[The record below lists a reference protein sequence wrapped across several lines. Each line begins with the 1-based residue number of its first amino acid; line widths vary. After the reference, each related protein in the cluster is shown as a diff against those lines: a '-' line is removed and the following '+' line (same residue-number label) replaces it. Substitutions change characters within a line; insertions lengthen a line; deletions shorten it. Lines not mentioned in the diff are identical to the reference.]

1 MRVTDQ
7 IKILD
12 RNIKQNEAQYDLDRK
27 LAKISA
33 LPSKDLP
40 KYEYINDEDLGYKPS
55 IVEQPRFDYSP
66 LSKFLDKGWKEEE
79 KKEGPLKI
87 LKNTE
92 GKNEDQLK
100 AIEDQRKNNWMQSKT
115 STQTQIIKNNQLF

>member
-1 MRVTDQ
+1 M
-7 IKILD
+7 D

-79 KKEGPLKI
+79 KKEGPLK
-87 LKNTE
+87 
-92 GKNEDQLK
+92 